1 MFRSSDH
8 DPLAAAIAPPKNESS
23 AARAA
28 RLRAEAEA
36 RRVSDEIDEQL
47 KLDRVSRRRQRP
59 CVKVLLLGQSESGTF
74 FASSTLGFY
83 LSSTVLSCSGKSTTL
98 KSEYPSI
105 VSHPFPGS
113 PFGLACGKWSNFRWL
128 VIARRRFL

>member
-1 MFRSSDH
+1 MFRSVDN
-8 DPLAAAIAPPKNESS
+8 DPLTAAIAPPKNEST

-47 KLDRVSRRRQRP
+47 KQDRATRRRQRP

-74 FASSTLGFY
+74 CTSFPHS
-83 LSSTVLSCSGKSTTL
+83 
-98 KSEYPSI
+98 PSHHAF
-105 VSHPFPGS
+105 V
-113 PFGLACGKWSNFRWL
+113 FRK
-128 VIARRRFL
+128 VHYAQK

>member
-1 MFRSSDH
+1 MFRSSDNH
-8 DPLAAAIAPPKNESS
+8 DPLSAALAPPKNESA

-47 KLDRVSRRRQRP
+47 KQDRATRRRQRP

-74 FASSTLGFY
+74 SRFLLLWHFI
-83 LSSTVLSCSGKSTTL
+83 
-98 KSEYPSI
+98 P
-105 VSHPFPGS
+105 HPFV
-113 PFGLACGKWSNFRWL
+113 FRK
-128 VIARRRFL
+128 VDYAQK